1 VGTRI
6 ETRLDKDGNLVE
18 IVMDQTEYVEEL
30 VPGEVDGRLKDDQ
43 LLDKQGHR
51 EYRGMVGS
59 MLWAA
64 GMTRPDIAF
73 DVAVVAGATNAPT
86 VADAK
91 RALKAMK
98 KAKRTE
104 VYLRFPRITGP
115 VAMVGYCDAAWG
127 NLSDGKTGGG
137 LFLCLAAVNP
147 YGGNEVF
154 CPVGWSSKRL
164 RRVVR
169 STFAGE
175 TLIASEVLDEV
186 IYLAD
191 TWAELGGGNVDRIIR
206 TDSKSLYDHVL
217 LKGTCKEKR
226 LNIEINALKEALQ
239 QGELTRLEWVDSQS
253 QLADALTKHMTALT
267 LLRSLNT
274 KILP

>member
-1 VGTRI
+1 
-6 ETRLDKDGNLVE
+6 
-18 IVMDQTEYVEEL
+18 MDQTEYVEEL

-43 LLDKQGHR
+43 L
-51 EYRGMVGS
+51 
-59 MLWAA
+59 
-64 GMTRPDIAF
+64 
-73 DVAVVAGATNAPT
+73 
-86 VADAK
+86 
-91 RALKAMK
+91 
-98 KAKRTE
+98 
-104 VYLRFPRITGP
+104 LRFPRITGP

-191 TWAELGGGNVDRIIR
+191 TWAELGGGSIDRIIR

-217 LKGTCKEKR
+217 LKGTCTTPYDR
-226 LNIEINALKEALQ
+226 IEDQE
-239 QGELTRLEWVDSQS
+239 E
-253 QLADALTKHMTALT
+253 
-267 LLRSLNT
+267 
-274 KILP
+274 